1 MNLQLHVKRSV
12 IAVAS
17 PGIPRGGANI
27 RKAFSFFFAFKFLG
41 GGGIK
46 GNGER

>member
-12 IAVAS
+12 IAVAC
-17 PGIPRGGANI
+17 PGIRRGDEHPKG
-27 RKAFSFFFAFKFLG
+27 FFFAFQFLGG